1 MAATKNSLTS
11 NTRNQYTD
19 KISMSGRSVTFPY
32 CLRTSHSYLGADPE
46 SLSTTL
52 TFLLL
57 SLNRPSSNPSDKA
70 NAQWNPFSTTA
81 GIGGSHHLFRFTQS
95 CSGFRLYLF
104 WFINI
109 LPIYRRSFT
118 LTIWL
123 TFTPWFSLL
132 QWREEIWENE
142 TFF

>member
-1 MAATKNSLTS
+1 MAATKNYLTS

-19 KISMSGRSVTFPY
+19 KISMSGRSLTFPY
-32 CLRTSHSYLGADPE
+32 CLRTSHSYLGAHPE

-81 GIGGSHHLFRFTQS
+81 GIGGSHHCFVSRKVVLDSDCTFLIYKYFTD
-95 CSGFRLYLF
+95 
-104 WFINI
+104 
-109 LPIYRRSFT
+109 LPKVFYSDN
-118 LTIWL
+118 LTH
-123 TFTPWFSLL
+123 F
-132 QWREEIWENE
+132 
-142 TFF
+142 